1 MNLGLYFEYFV
12 SCIYAIYYIVIKII
26 FCYLLCRHDSII
38 IQEIIERISSELKL
52 IFQSSIPKELVG
64 IESPVMEM
72 LDLYLVEG
80 SGGVRFVGICGMD
93 RMGKTTLALEIYE
106 RIFGSFEASSF
117 IANVREKTNNYHLV
131 SLQEQL
137 LSNILRGSRKKYIK
151 CFFRGSML

>member
-1 MNLGLYFEYFV
+1 M
-12 SCIYAIYYIVIKII
+12 
-26 FCYLLCRHDSII
+26 
-38 IQEIIERISSELKL
+38 KL

-151 CFFRGSML
+151 CFLGDQCYRE